1 MLPHRS
7 ELQRQGWTA
16 LSTRLSQITSL
27 NVEVHLVSG
36 KERFSKLHIAEYTM
50 FSTRQQLHNFFLLL
64 GSTCILF
71 RAQLKHQCQVYLLQL
86 VTILKFINTLLKHS
100 SQGNSFRTILNGV
113 ESNSGL
119 HWFCIT
125 SLCDWSRKLA
135 PLSKA
140 ITCKTKSNHDLVA
153 RVFPRF
159 PALLAV
165 CLFLL

>member
-1 MLPHRS
+1 
-7 ELQRQGWTA
+7 
-16 LSTRLSQITSL
+16 
-27 NVEVHLVSG
+27 
-36 KERFSKLHIAEYTM
+36 M
-50 FSTRQQLHNFFLLL
+50 FSTRQQLHNFSLLL
-64 GSTCILF
+64 GSTRPLF
-71 RAQLKHQCQVYLLQL
+71 RAQLQHQFQVCLLQP
-86 VTILKFINTLLKHS
+86 VTLLKFLNPLLKHS
-100 SQGNSFRTILNGV
+100 SQGNSFRTILNCV

-159 PALLAV
+159 WRFVCFYFEVSFALWPLNPEEWPTSTFS
-165 CLFLL
+165 LQYHPWIIQ